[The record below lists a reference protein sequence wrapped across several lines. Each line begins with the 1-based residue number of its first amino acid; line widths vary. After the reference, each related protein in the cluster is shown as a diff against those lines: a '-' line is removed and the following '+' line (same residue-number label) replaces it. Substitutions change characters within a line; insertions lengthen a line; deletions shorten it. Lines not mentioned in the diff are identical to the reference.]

1 MTVGEL
7 TAAHVG
13 TRVAL
18 EVVSSVVQPWGETVT
33 ESRTVTGDVVRVQ
46 HNAGQTLLV
55 LGSWS
60 GALDPTHPI
69 TIEPVE
75 PTETGA

>member
-13 TRVAL
+13 AHVTL
-18 EVVSSVVQPWGETVT
+18 EVESSVAQPWGETVT
-33 ESRTVTGDVVRVQ
+33 ETRTVTGDVVRVQ

-55 LGSWS
+55 LASWS
-60 GALDPTHPI
+60 GALDPTHHI
-69 TIEPVE
+69 TIEM
-75 PTETGA
+75 GA

>member
-7 TAAHVG
+7 THAHVG
-13 TRVAL
+13 Q
-18 EVVSSVVQPWGETVT
+18 VVTLDVEASTVQPWGETVT
-33 ESRTVTGDVVRVQ
+33 EARTVTGDVVRVQ
-46 HNAGQTLLV
+46 HNAGETLLV

-69 TIEPVE
+69 TIE
-75 PTETGA
+75 TGA